1 MRASRI
7 GNERGIPLLGCRV
20 PLRAIGRYFLSARE
34 SSVPFRIGSR
44 LQTRRLSGG
53 IQPGGSSRG
62 GFETARFP
70 KRGGGEY
77 FRVTDLRR
85 FRMRGDEVS
94 ICTRLHRLRIRGT
107 APLANLWK
115 HNVTTLSN
123 ICTFRIELHDRCF
136 CLSRR
141 RDIALS
147 PPGRF

>member
-1 MRASRI
+1 M
-7 GNERGIPLLGCRV
+7 GNERGIPLLAAGGMCV
-20 PLRAIGRYFLSARE
+20 PLRAISRYFLVNSGHRSVSNSA
-34 SSVPFRIGSR
+34 
-44 LQTRRLSGG
+44 QTRVNPEIERGWSQGFRALETEASV
-53 IQPGGSSRG
+53 SRN
-62 GFETARFP
+62 AA
-70 KRGGGEY
+70 GEY

-94 ICTRLHRLRIRGT
+94 ICTSLHRLRIRGT

-115 HNVTTLSN
+115 HNVTTSSN

-147 PPGRF
+147 PPGR